1 MTSTLN
7 LNAYISQKLA
17 IISKLFYAPF
27 EKNVMEIVKFA
38 NAAMMSM
45 IHFL

>member
-7 LNAYISQKLA
+7 FNAYISQKMA
-17 IISKLFYAPF
+17 VISKLFYAPF
-27 EKNVMEIVKFA
+27 EKNVMEIVQFA
-38 NAAMMSM
+38 SAAMMSM